1 MKPTPIS
8 GLILLLIQLI
18 FISISD
24 IPVFPFFIFIIIFF
38 LIILQNRISNL
49 KRLLI
54 SEFRILPLIL
64 FIMLS
69 YTYFN
74 NLPRIEFSYDG
85 FLISVKQGLRLL
97 IIVSFISL
105 YFFIFT
111 EADLITELT
120 FHLGRQRHPFV
131 QELLMTLILTLY
143 LFKPALDNERRSQ
156 PVKDDIRFSFRRTG
170 DYLFLKFIHLLNFC
184 REKSRDLEHLLL
196 SPPAQVSRSLEHSVI
211 WVIAVIVLNILF
223 VLGSEHFHNLKG
235 IF

>member
-1 MKPTPIS
+1 
-8 GLILLLIQLI
+8 
-18 FISISD
+18 
-24 IPVFPFFIFIIIFF
+24 
-38 LIILQNRISNL
+38 
-49 KRLLI
+49 
-54 SEFRILPLIL
+54 
-64 FIMLS
+64 MLS